1 MLNIGIKSLSLNSSL
16 DSYKHLILIDRIQQS
31 FDRIF
36 FMIIYGK
43 QVCFHALEEHEVDIK
58 TVYIAKRGILPQKL
72 FEAYK
77 TRIKFLEEKWAQQM
91 SKGGN
96 HQGILIEMEE
106 FKQSNLATLKQESFL
121 VVLDTLTDAGNI
133 GAIVRSAYALG
144 ADGII
149 ATGVKTLNFAS
160 MIRTSSGALLN
171 MPFVIIHNIADVLN
185 ELKQVGF
192 KSYGAEMNG
201 IDIGSCK
208 FEDKKVLVLGS
219 EGNGLSK
226 RAKSKI
232 DKFISIEMKHEF
244 DSLNVS
250 AAAAILI
257 HRMKNAI

>member
-1 MLNIGIKSLSLNSSL
+1 
-16 DSYKHLILIDRIQQS
+16 
-31 FDRIF
+31 
-36 FMIIYGK
+36 MIIYGK
-43 QVCFHALEEHEVDIK
+43 QVCLHALEEHEAAIK

-77 TRIKFLEEKWAQQM
+77 PRIKFLEEKWAQQM
-91 SKGGN
+91 SKSGN
-96 HQGILIEMEE
+96 HQGILVEMEE
-106 FKQSNLATLKQESFL
+106 FKQSDLATLKNESFV

-171 MPFVIIHNIADVLN
+171 MPFVIIPNVGDVLN

-192 KSYGAEMNG
+192 KTYGAALEGN
-201 IDIGSCK
+201 DINSCQ
-208 FEDKKVLVLGS
+208 FSSKKVLVLGS
-219 EGNGLSK
+219 EGEGLSK

-232 DKFISIEMKHEF
+232 DEMVSIEMKHEF

-250 AAAAILI
+250 AAASILI
-257 HRMKNAI
+257 HRMGNAV